1 MAESTCPP
9 PSSPCSGLS
18 SSHLGAPSANVPPFR
33 SMQNPWGWTINI
45 ININILEVF
54 VEVIDGRT
62 DGQRTYNFGVPCGLT
77 KQKSIFALHAY
88 NNYTTINSRYFN
100 PLEVSKSLNRP
111 YDVDFATLVYN
122 VNPGLINPKRLFN
135 WGGYHLCIILYIL

>member
-1 MAESTCPP
+1 MW
-9 PSSPCSGLS
+9 SS
-18 SSHLGAPSANVPPFR
+18 
-33 SMQNPWGWTINI
+33 Q
-45 ININILEVF
+45 
-54 VEVIDGRT
+54 
-62 DGQRTYNFGVPCGLT
+62 
-77 KQKSIFALHAY
+77 QKSIFALHTY

-135 WGGYHLCIILYIL
+135 WGDTNCDNLEGTPTINKPWF